1 MKNKAKNPF
10 IVGLQD
16 KEDKNTARALRTESM
31 KMALASAQEGE
42 DSIFMLNNRNG
53 KKIQALT
60 ENMTIDKDHA
70 GICLVYT
77 GTTYGWVLRES
88 L

>member
-42 DSIFMLNNRNG
+42 DSI
-53 KKIQALT
+53 KKASRIYKFIEYGTVELT
-60 ENMTIDKDHA
+60 DKQLKDLKNA
-70 GICLVYT
+70 QYF
-77 GTTYGWVLRES
+77 S
-88 L
+88 AN

>member
-42 DSIFMLNNRNG
+42 DSI
-53 KKIQALT
+53 KKS
-60 ENMTIDKDHA
+60 K
-70 GICLVYT
+70 
-77 GTTYGWVLRES
+77 
-88 L
+88 